1 MNHTLSSFLAKM
13 GQLLLECVISDPPL
27 QLEIAGIGKKVL
39 FNPLKHDPFDGFI
52 KPKEECWVVLPEIR
66 KGGESGEILS
76 KALVLQTGYDII
88 N

>member
-1 MNHTLSSFLAKM
+1 M